1 MEGFHL
7 LLATPKNTTSERGA
21 PDSKSMYKLSVS
33 TLNQEN
39 ALRLPQKRSGE
50 SSAGEGHSCTVQCLK
65 QSHLGNRF
73 GRIHHNLPMQC
84 SEAPQAS

>member
-39 ALRLPQKRSGE
+39 ALRLPQKRSGVVNPVQVRDTAVL
-50 SSAGEGHSCTVQCLK
+50 SSV
-65 QSHLGNRF
+65 
-73 GRIHHNLPMQC
+73 
-84 SEAPQAS
+84 